1 MPSMELIWLTKS
13 SRSASWLELQKPDST
28 RRAAIV
34 LGRGS
39 KATYGRG
46 SARAT
51 QATPR
56 RATGLIIIG
65 NSEEKLSTNTYG
77 WSLTVY

>member
-34 LGRGS
+34 LEGEQSHVREGQREGDAGNTKKGDGS
-39 KATYGRG
+39 HHLEILSFKKDC
-46 SARAT
+46 
-51 QATPR
+51 PR
-56 RATGLIIIG
+56 T
-65 NSEEKLSTNTYG
+65 
-77 WSLTVY
+77 

>member
-34 LGRGS
+34 LEGEQSHVREGQRDGD
-39 KATYGRG
+39 A
-46 SARAT
+46 
-51 QATPR
+51 
-56 RATGLIIIG
+56 G
-65 NSEEKLSTNTYG
+65 NSEEG
-77 WSLTVY
+77 DWSHHDGIL